1 MNGATMLTPTRPLLS
16 AFCFVC
22 VASLATACTKD
33 VPPANPVPPGGPIT
47 APPEHEHGDAHPPGE
62 KPATPTATAPATDAT
77 GAPIPPRIEGPVGD
91 TLDAYEN
98 LRAKLA
104 QDNLAGAQP
113 FATSLATAARTAA
126 EHAVAAKP
134 HFTSIATA
142 ADKIAATKDIKE
154 ARAAFSDV
162 SKSVVQ
168 LLVDDPELRTGRFLF
183 MCPMAKG
190 YQKWVQTNGKL
201 NNPYFGSEM
210 LECGEELKAWS
221 V

>member
-1 MNGATMLTPTRPLLS
+1 MNGAMLTRTLVSL
-16 AFCFVC
+16 
-22 VASLATACTKD
+22 VALACITGLACTKD
-33 VPPANPVPPGGPIT
+33 APPANPVPPGGPIT

-62 KPATPTATAPATDAT
+62 KPATHATPATPGTDTA

-98 LRAKLA
+98 TRAKLA

-113 FATSLATAARTAA
+113 FATSLAAAARTAA

-134 HFTSIATA
+134 HFTTIAAA
-142 ADKIAATKDIKE
+142 ADKIATTKDIKE
-154 ARAAFSDV
+154 ARAAFGDI
-162 SKSVVQ
+162 SKSVIQ

-221 V
+221 A